1 MMIPK
6 IAFLFLTIS
15 NVYHEMSWINYFHGR
30 EGQYSLYAHPKKAVT
45 KNSFLHHAVIPSSET
60 TTWANTMNA
69 QIALLK
75 EALKD
80 PDNSKFIFVSES
92 TIPLTTFDVMYERL
106 TSDPRSQFG
115 FRKNPHNFRT
125 FGGIKKLYKNPQWLI
140 LNRKHAQLMVDD
152 TSLIK
157 NMIQYPH
164 DQEHY
169 PSTLLARH
177 KVLHEIIK
185 NNATL
190 CIWEGGSH
198 PHEFTNLAT
207 DPRTDYLLKCIK
219 NKRFLFGRKFHKTCD
234 LSLLQTYLPEL
245 YH

>member
-1 MMIPK
+1 
-6 IAFLFLTIS
+6 
-15 NVYHEMSWINYFHGR
+15 
-30 EGQYSLYAHPKKAVT
+30 
-45 KNSFLHHAVIPSSET
+45 
-60 TTWANTMNA
+60 MNA

-80 PDNSKFIFVSES
+80 PNNNKFVFVSES

-106 TSDPRSQFG
+106 TSDSRSQFS
-115 FRKNPHNFRT
+115 FRKNPDSFRT
-125 FGGIKKLYKNPQWLI
+125 FGGTKKLYKNPQWLI

-157 NMIQYPH
+157 IMVQYPH

-177 KVLHEIIK
+177 KVLHEIVK
-185 NNATL
+185 KSTTL

-198 PHEFTNLAT
+198 PHEFTDLTT
-207 DPRTDYLLKCIK
+207 DSRTEYLLKCIK
-219 NKRFLFGRKFHKTCD
+219 KKRFLFGRKFHKQCD
-234 LSLLQTYLPEL
+234 LSLLRTYLPEL